1 MTEGSLAHGL
11 SLPLHATR
19 LAKTGKRLHVT
30 IGDNDSRVGTDA
42 AIEFCRLATRAGA
55 QVDLHVLH
63 RDPSVAGENGHA
75 GTITQS
81 TQLAEAWLDRT
92 VLA

>member
-1 MTEGSLAHGL
+1 MIPSKGFMIDA
-11 SLPLHATR
+11 
-19 LAKTGKRLHVT
+19 V
-30 IGDNDSRVGTDA
+30 TDA

-75 GTITQS
+75 GTIPQS
-81 TQLAEAWLDRT
+81 TQLAGAWLDRA